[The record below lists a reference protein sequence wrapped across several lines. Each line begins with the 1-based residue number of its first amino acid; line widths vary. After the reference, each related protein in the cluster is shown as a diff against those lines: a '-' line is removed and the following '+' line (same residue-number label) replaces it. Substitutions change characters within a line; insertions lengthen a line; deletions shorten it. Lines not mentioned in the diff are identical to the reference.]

1 MRMKRLKQKLEAE
14 REKVSSYLSEIFPV
28 CHRKQRH
35 GIKAAVSGAVSDCL
49 SLTHSTK
56 TDLFR
61 FSPVFTF
68 QWWRSGGP
76 EVGRRMK
83 GSTVLLR

>member
-14 REKVSSYLSEIFPV
+14 REKVSSYLTEIFPV

-61 FSPVFTF
+61 FFPLSLHF
-68 QWWRSGGP
+68 SGGG
-76 EVGRRMK
+76 VGVQRL
-83 GSTVLLR
+83 GDG